1 MWGAWWAAMDEWH
14 YYKTF
19 NEYYPNSG
27 YFGSGFLGSL
37 GVSNTMYVTPDG
49 EMTHRSYDYDF
60 TSAWSV
66 ASSQYKYFSDPKNG
80 YINGAVIMVK
90 NTEHLVNA
98 VNIQGVQ
105 PGDLLYFENSEGI
118 HHTAMISGI
127 TKNGDK
133 SDILYAAHTRNTAT
147 SSLRDA
153 LEKDS
158 IYIFRMK

>member
-1 MWGAWWAAMDEWH
+1 MWRAWWVAMDEWH

-27 YFGSGFLGSL
+27 YFGSEFLGSL
-37 GVSNTMYVTPDG
+37 GLSNTMYVTPNG

-80 YINGAVIMVK
+80 YISGAVIKVSNK
-90 NTEHLVNA
+90 QQIASA
-98 VNIQGVQ
+98 VNNLGVQ

-118 HHTAMISGI
+118 HHTAMISGVDY
-127 TKNGDK
+127 GDNPE
-133 SDILYAAHTRNTAT
+133 IRYAAHTKNRDYQEL
-147 SSLRDA
+147 SSA
-153 LEKDS
+153 LKDDS
-158 IYIFRMK
+158 IYIVRLK